1 VATILGQSEEGDLA
15 VTPPP
20 TSIDRVHAR
29 EVLDSRGNPTVE
41 AEVTLSS
48 GAMGR
53 AIAPSGAST
62 GQYEAYELR
71 DGGDRFGGKGVANAV
86 NGVLTDIAP
95 DVIGRDALDQRAL
108 DEAMRLL
115 DGTPNLAR
123 LGANAVLAVS
133 LANARAAATHLRVP
147 LYRYLGGPAGSVLPV
162 PFFNVVNGGA
172 HADNAIDF
180 QEFMIAPVGA
190 PSFREALR
198 YGAEVYASLRKIAK
212 SRGFNTN
219 VGDEGGI
226 APDLDSTRA
235 ALDLIVDAIED
246 AGYTVSEDIAIAA
259 DPASTEFHD
268 DDGYHLDG
276 KVLSS
281 EAMVDVLD
289 DFVSSYGIVSIED
302 GCAEEDWDGWRQL
315 TTKLGPRTQL
325 VGDDLL
331 VTNPERLRRAID
343 EGCANALL
351 VKPNQI
357 GTLTD
362 TLDAIEIA
370 RRAGWACMMSHR
382 SGETEDVTI
391 AHIVVGTGIGQIKS
405 GAPARGERTA
415 KYNELLRIEEELGAG
430 ARYAGR
436 TALKGAR

>member
-1 VATILGQSEEGDLA
+1 M
-15 VTPPP
+15 TPPG

-29 EVLDSRGNPTVE
+29 EILDSRGNPTVE
-41 AEVTLSS
+41 AEVTLAS
-48 GAMGR
+48 GASGR

-62 GQYEAYELR
+62 GRYEAHELR
-71 DGGDRFGGKGVANAV
+71 DGDERFGGKGVRTAV
-86 NGVLTDIAP
+86 GGVINDVAP
-95 DVIGRDALDQRAL
+95 EIIGRDALDQRGL
-108 DEAMRLL
+108 DEALRLL

-133 LANARAAATHLRVP
+133 LATAHAAAAQLRVP
-147 LYRYLGGPAGSVLPV
+147 LFRYLGGPGASILPV
-162 PFFNVVNGGA
+162 PFFNVLNGGA

-180 QEFMIAPVGA
+180 QEFMVAPVGA
-190 PSFREALR
+190 PSFREAVR
-198 YGAEVYASLRKIAK
+198 FGAEVYQSLRKIAK
-212 SRGFNTN
+212 SRGLDTN

-226 APDLDSTRA
+226 APEIEGTRA
-235 ALDLIVDAIED
+235 ALDLISEAIEG
-246 AGYTVSEDIAIAA
+246 AGYAVGTDVAIAC
-259 DPASTEFHD
+259 DPASTEFHH

-289 DFVSSYGIVSIED
+289 DLVSAHGIVSIED
-302 GCAEEDWDGWRQL
+302 GCAEEDWDGWRLL
-315 TTKLGPRTQL
+315 TARLGSQTQL

-331 VTNPERLRRAID
+331 CTNPERLRRAID
-343 EGCANALL
+343 ERCANALL

-405 GAPARGERTA
+405 GATARGERTA

-430 ARYAGR
+430 ARYAGAG
-436 TALKGAR
+436 ALRGPG